1 MILNYIDLN
10 GLFLLVDMSKPYL
23 WFLQHIK
30 WNNPSSFLRKT
41 IMLDGSN
48 INTLLQIITQEY
60 LIDIHDKKGW
70 AILLITLI
78 MTKT

>member
-1 MILNYIDLN
+1 M
-10 GLFLLVDMSKPYL
+10 
-23 WFLQHIK
+23 
-30 WNNPSSFLRKT
+30 
-41 IMLDGSN
+41 MLDGSN